1 MVFARL
7 SLTLPHHTGY
17 VLFSIS
23 NVKTLFEKVWPQ
35 CWKNYT
41 ACNESWVQT
50 TEYLQVVGIIMG
62 QVSVGVEGDWIG
74 RRWGLVQDA
83 AIMFIGVVLL
93 TTVWGVGGSLE
104 GWVIAY
110 AISQLIYGF
119 GKSQ

>member
-1 MVFARL
+1 
-7 SLTLPHHTGY
+7 
-17 VLFSIS
+17 
-23 NVKTLFEKVWPQ
+23 
-35 CWKNYT
+35 
-41 ACNESWVQT
+41 
-50 TEYLQVVGIIMG
+50 MG